1 MAQFRAVFLKL
12 GQILGWPR
20 EVLKITD
27 ALTHLRT
34 ITLDSLGDKAPTLVH
49 FKSSPSLDLEGI
61 MLSEKSQTEKDKYCV
76 ISLMYGI

>member
-27 ALTHLRT
+27 ALTHLGT
-34 ITLDSLGDKAPTLVH
+34 ITLETLGDKALTLVH
-49 FKSSPSLDLEGI
+49 LKSSPSLDLEGI
-61 MLSEKSQTEKDKYCV
+61 VLSEISQTEKDKYCL
-76 ISLMYGI
+76 ISLRYGV